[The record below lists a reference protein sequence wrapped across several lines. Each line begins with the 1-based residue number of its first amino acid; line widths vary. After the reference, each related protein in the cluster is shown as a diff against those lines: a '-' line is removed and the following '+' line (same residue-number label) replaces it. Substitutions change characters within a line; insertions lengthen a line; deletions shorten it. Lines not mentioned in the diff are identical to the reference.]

1 MHPRHLWFVLF
12 AIGVVQAHAGVIY
25 KWKDANGITHYS
37 DQPGPGAQ
45 KVTVDEP
52 NRSPADNTS
61 RASRAA
67 PGAAAQDRNSG
78 RFTVNDYTDFEIY
91 APAQEATLRDNSVD
105 VHIRLE
111 PGLAQNHQMSLYLD
125 GKRSAAS
132 STNGLSYTLE
142 DVARGTHTLQAVI
155 LDRNSGES
163 KNSNL
168 VTFNILQHSLATPP
182 RGPLIKPKR
191 P

>member
-1 MHPRHLWFVLF
+1 MHPRYLLF
-12 AIGVVQAHAGVIY
+12 ALLAIGAEQVHASVIY

-52 NRSPADNTS
+52 NRAPAEKATRS
-61 RASRAA
+61 SRAA
-67 PGAAAQDRNSG
+67 PGATAESNSG
-78 RFTVNDYTDFEIY
+78 PFTVNDYSDFEIY
-91 APAQEATLRDNSVD
+91 APAQDSTLRENTFD

-111 PGLAQNHQMSLYLD
+111 PRLAQSHQMSLYLD
-125 GKRSAAS
+125 GKRSTVS

-142 DVARGTHTLQAVI
+142 DVARGSHTLQAVI

-168 VTFNILQHSLATPP
+168 VAFNILQRSVVTPP
-182 RGPLIKPKR
+182 RGPLIKPKK